1 MQDSRFRMQEEGSF
15 FRIKFSLF
23 MKKKIIAGLF
33 LLFSIAVISSCVPS
47 KPVKEETV
55 IPSNRLIKKLEANRR
70 RIKTFEGTGSLKIE
84 TAQLDITGTFSV
96 EIKKPD
102 SMKIS
107 FYGPF
112 GIDMAKLLLTQSDFI
127 FYDVMKNQ
135 IYKGKNDDKIL
146 KEVFKVDMT
155 FDNLIDAFSGAVN
168 LTKELKNIP
177 EKYDQTDDEFLL
189 TYISGERETNYV
201 IRKEDLALLSFE
213 LENKE
218 TSDIYSAKYLKFK
231 RYEDV
236 SIPRMIIVENKNENQ
251 KINIEY
257 RKMKIN
263 EPLFPLALDLPDDA
277 KVIEW

>member
-1 MQDSRFRMQEEGSF
+1 M
-15 FRIKFSLF
+15 
-23 MKKKIIAGLF
+23 KKIIVGLF
-33 LLFSIAVISSCVPS
+33 LLFSVAVISSCVPS
-47 KPVKEETV
+47 KPVKEESV

-84 TAQLDITGTFSV
+84 TPQLDITGTFSV
-96 EIKKPD
+96 EIRKPD

-107 FYGPF
+107 FFGPF
-112 GIDMAKLLLTQSDFI
+112 GIDMAQLLLTQNDFV

-135 IYKGKNDDKIL
+135 IYKGKNDDRIL

-168 LTKELKNIP
+168 LTKELRNIP
-177 EKYDQTDDEFLL
+177 EKYEQTEDEFFL
-189 TYISGERETNYV
+189 TYIDGNRETNYV
-201 IRKEDLALLSFE
+201 VRKEDLALLSFH
-213 LENKE
+213 LNNRE
-218 TSDIYSAKYLKFK
+218 TSDVYSAKYLKFK

-236 SIPRMIIVENKNENQ
+236 EIPRIIVVEKSGENQ
-251 KINIEY
+251 KVNIEY

-263 EPLFPLALDLPDDA
+263 EPLSPLTLDLPEDA

>member
-1 MQDSRFRMQEEGSF
+1 
-15 FRIKFSLF
+15 
-23 MKKKIIAGLF
+23 MKKRITVGLF
-33 LLFSIAVISSCVPS
+33 LLFLISVISSCVPS

-84 TAQLDITGTFSV
+84 TLQLDIKGTFSV

-112 GIDMAKLLLTQSDFI
+112 GIDMAQLLLTQSDFI
-127 FYDVMKNQ
+127 FYDVMKNH
-135 IYKGKNDDKIL
+135 IYKGKNDNRIL
-146 KEVFKVDMT
+146 KQVFKVDIT

-168 LTKELKNIP
+168 LTKELRNIP

-189 TYISGERETNYV
+189 TYVDGNRETNYV
-201 IRKEDLALLSFE
+201 VRKDDLALLSFE
-213 LENKE
+213 LKNKKN
-218 TSDIYSAKYLKFK
+218 SDLYSARYLKFK
-231 RYEDV
+231 HYEDV
-236 SIPRMIIVENKNENQ
+236 AIPRTIIVENSGENQ
-251 KINIEY
+251 KVSIEY
-257 RKMKIN
+257 RKIKVN
-263 EPLFPLALDLPDDA
+263 EPLFPLTLDLPDDA